1 MGTSAKNT
9 LNPLPMYEP
18 FILNVFKMHPAEC
31 ASEIKGTV
39 ALRSAGG
46 FGRLSVQARN
56 GFRRLSAGGL
66 TARLLSGN
74 RFLIMTEMITEF
86 VSAGCVIFHKL

>member
-1 MGTSAKNT
+1 
-9 LNPLPMYEP
+9 
-18 FILNVFKMHPAEC
+18 MHPAEC

-66 TARLLSGN
+66 NDTQIYKTKNNNCSLQLYKLILSELCVDTYGN
-74 RFLIMTEMITEF
+74 RP
-86 VSAGCVIFHKL
+86 VINGSFCWRK